1 MPTLHPPP
9 SSLSFPVPLF
19 IRIRFKPKTQRQRY
33 PHLLRGETGSRGP
46 PRLAGRLSAR
56 LASIH
61 FCLSVNNMA
70 SCVCV
75 VVLTATTAP
84 PPAPSRPLTVAPLV
98 AAASAAEPAA
108 CITLHLLIS
117 IHTRRGLNSQKGAA
131 SAHQGGEKGGRAPS
145 PQCAVWV
152 K

>member
-1 MPTLHPPP
+1 M
-9 SSLSFPVPLF
+9 
-19 IRIRFKPKTQRQRY
+19 RCGAY
-33 PHLLRGETGSRGP
+33 CDYGS
-46 PRLAGRLSAR
+46 
-56 LASIH
+56 
-61 FCLSVNNMA
+61 A
-70 SCVCV
+70 SCTFTSAYCGS
-75 VVLTATTAP
+75 P
-84 PPAPSRPLTVAPLV
+84 V

-117 IHTRRGLNSQKGAA
+117 IHTRRGLTSQKGAA